1 MRKKFLDNLQKRKE
15 EKIPK
20 MSTHPQRFC
29 LRWNNHQSN
38 LLTTFDQLFLDETF
52 TDVTLAIDGRF
63 IKAHK
68 VQFLFLFLIF
78 IIRNEL
84 SLVELFTICEHFFC
98 SFFWKKLSYVLLIT
112 FLCFSKNVWLWYLL
126 TECSKEKISLKLW
139 IVIIY
144 VPTVLVT
151 TRQGT
156 VITFPFLI
164 LFKTFNCVSIPPGIT
179 KGRISVLKTDKAEKN
194 ETWLKR

>member
-98 SFFWKKLSYVLLIT
+98 SFFLEKVVLCTSYHIFVLLKKC
-112 FLCFSKNVWLWYLL
+112 L
-126 TECSKEKISLKLW
+126 
-139 IVIIY
+139 IVIPSY
-144 VPTVLVT
+144 WV
-151 TRQGT
+151 
-156 VITFPFLI
+156 
-164 LFKTFNCVSIPPGIT
+164 FKGKNFTETLNRYHLCSHSFSDHQTGHGYHISFFN
-179 KGRISVLKTDKAEKN
+179 SV
-194 ETWLKR
+194 